1 MPNLRNPHY
10 MVRFDLGERPAAT
23 RYQQIPP
30 TAERLV
36 EAHSSAARRPVIG
49 DTTSPNATTVATS
62 SFAVWL
68 CQLDLAPTPYVGI
81 AVPIASVAVG
91 NGREDRDRF
100 TP

>member
-1 MPNLRNPHY
+1 
-10 MVRFDLGERPAAT
+10 
-23 RYQQIPP
+23 
-30 TAERLV
+30 
-36 EAHSSAARRPVIG
+36 VIG